1 MTNEQLCA
9 LAKQGDADAQN
20 LLIENNL
27 RFIKK
32 TAHEVWSAQAE
43 LNRALRIALDDLGQ
57 EGSLGLYGCIESY
70 NPSSGNLFLT
80 YAAPAI
86 RNAMIDYTQ
95 MLFLNGH
102 HKAFLNNKSKKS

>member
-32 TAHEVWSAQAE
+32 TAYEVWSAQRE
-43 LNRALRIALDDLGQ
+43 LNAALGIEINDLVRRGA
-57 EGSLGLYGCIESY
+57 LGLLVVSPVTPGYRQQVSDLCSAGDPQCYG
-70 NPSSGNLFLT
+70 GLH
-80 YAAPAI
+80 
-86 RNAMIDYTQ
+86 TQ
-95 MLFLNGH
+95 L
-102 HKAFLNNKSKKS
+102 

>member
-32 TAHEVWSAQAE
+32 TAY
-43 LNRALRIALDDLGQ
+43 RAPFSR
-57 EGSLGLYGCIESY
+57 E
-70 NPSSGNLFLT
+70 
-80 YAAPAI
+80 AI
-86 RNAMIDYTQ
+86 CC
-95 MLFLNGH
+95 
-102 HKAFLNNKSKKS
+102 